1 MRIAIILAVIL
12 LGSVAFILTIFTEE
26 GIEEVPVHSEET
38 LEVIHANDSIF
49 VLEDGEEYYN
59 DKFRLYVGDSVK
71 LHYYRESLVSSHL
84 QYNKTLNKSFKQI
97 K

>member
-1 MRIAIILAVIL
+1 MKIAFVLMTSVCL
-12 LGSVAFILTIFTEE
+12 LLIGVLHLQREE
-26 GIEEVPVHSEET
+26 MEPPVHSSVT
-38 LEVIHANDSIF
+38 LEVIHANYNTF